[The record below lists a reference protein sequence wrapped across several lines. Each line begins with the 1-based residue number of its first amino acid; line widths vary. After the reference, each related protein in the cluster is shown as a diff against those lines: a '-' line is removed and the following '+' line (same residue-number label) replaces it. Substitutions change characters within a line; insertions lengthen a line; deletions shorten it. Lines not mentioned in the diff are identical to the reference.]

1 MANLLL
7 TAFINYRRKKKTAAK
22 RRKIGEPAVESGNIK
37 RDKTRQEK
45 TKVETDHLGKKDET
59 VKKVDVNPKP
69 FSSPKPETSTHK
81 MTTTPSTTLEADW
94 TTTTATRKEPPTL
107 TTTVLTFR

>member
-7 TAFINYRRKKKTAAK
+7 TAFINYRRKKKAS
-22 RRKIGEPAVESGNIK
+22 RRQKIGEPAVESGNSK
-37 RDKTRQEK
+37 RDKEERQGE

-59 VKKVDVNPKP
+59 VKKVAANPKSFP
-69 FSSPKPETSTHK
+69 SPETSTHK
-81 MTTTPSTTLEADW
+81 MTTTPLTTLEADW
-94 TTTTATRKEPPTL
+94 TTTTATRREPPTL